1 MKINK
6 NTKWGDVD
14 KDLSFLDKK
23 EPMINKDIIK
33 KLIFSYVMENDPQK
47 DYEYITD
54 NEKEF
59 DNNFDKWY
67 KNLGEHFENDFNNS

>member
-1 MKINK
+1 
-6 NTKWGDVD
+6 
-14 KDLSFLDKK
+14 
-23 EPMINKDIIK
+23 MINKDIIK
-33 KLIFSYVMENDPQK
+33 KLIFSYVMENDSQK

-67 KNLGEHFENDFNNS
+67 KNLGKHFENDFNNS